1 MESPLGDENYTR
13 YDLPPTSSG
22 APYFDLSFGRLTR
35 QRESQ
40 WVLDRLEDIGTFY
53 YAASI
58 TGKNLRV
65 MWELKGNYWDTTSKN
80 YFARAK
86 HEADNPEGE
95 S

>member
-1 MESPLGDENYTR
+1 
-13 YDLPPTSSG
+13 
-22 APYFDLSFGRLTR
+22 
-35 QRESQ
+35 
-40 WVLDRLEDIGTFY
+40 VLDRLEEIGTYY

-65 MWELKGNYWDTTSKN
+65 MWELKGNYWDSTPKI

-86 HEADNPEGE
+86 HEADSEEQDEEE